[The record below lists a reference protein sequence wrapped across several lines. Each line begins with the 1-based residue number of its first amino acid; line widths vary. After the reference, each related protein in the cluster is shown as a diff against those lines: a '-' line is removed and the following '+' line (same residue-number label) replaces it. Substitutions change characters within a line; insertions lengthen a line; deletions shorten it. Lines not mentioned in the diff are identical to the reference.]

1 MCKEYATVEKKTGN
15 FIRIYDEKE
24 VGEHVTASMG
34 DEFELIELEDLD
46 DGPDFDFD
54 DVCYECTGYG
64 DDYRYDAETDDLV
77 CNCDDCPFNEA
88 NQDDD

>member
-1 MCKEYATVEKKTGN
+1 MKAYKGFTEEQQKEYQ
-15 FIRIYDEKE
+15 D
-24 VGEHVTASMG
+24 
-34 DEFELIELEDLD
+34 ELEDLD

-77 CNCDDCPFNEA
+77 CNCDDCPYNPV
-88 NQDDD
+88 NQGDFD